1 MLRPYFIGLQFLTR
15 ISLVKQ
21 DNWTEEDFGQSVKFF
36 PLIGATLGV
45 VYAAFAYVL
54 TAMLPAY
61 GINMPVHFT
70 AALMLILPVLFT
82 GGIHC
87 DGFMDTMDG
96 LFSGRKPERML
107 EIMKD
112 SRVGSNGVFAFVTLM
127 IFELCIILDMNTA
140 VLVPAFFVMPI
151 IARYMMT
158 LAIVFYPYA
167 RPEGMG
173 KAFKMYA
180 DSRTLTFATLLA
192 AIFILPFGLL
202 AWAAL
207 VVGFLFMRGFAG
219 FAVKTV
225 GGLTGDIYGCIA
237 TLVEGLVLLT
247 FMVGA
252 RILM

>member
-61 GINMPVHFT
+61 RINMPVHFT

>member
-36 PLIGATLGV
+36 PLIGATLGI

-54 TAMLPAY
+54 TVLLPGY
-61 GINMPVHFT
+61 GIKMPVHFT
-70 AALMLILPVLFT
+70 AAVMLILPVLFT

-127 IFELCIILDMNTA
+127 IFELCIILDMNPA
-140 VLVPAFFVMPI
+140 ELIPAFFVMPI

-180 DSRTLTFATLLA
+180 DGRTLTFATVLA
-192 AIFILPFGLL
+192 AIFVLPFGLL
-202 AWAAL
+202 AWGAL
-207 VVGFLFMRGFAG
+207 AVGFLFMRGFAG
-219 FAVKTV
+219 FAVNTV
-225 GGLTGDIYGCIA
+225 GGLTGDIYGCIT
-237 TLVEGLVLLT
+237 TLVEGLVMLT

-252 RILM
+252 NVI

>member
-1 MLRPYFIGLQFLTR
+1 
-15 ISLVKQ
+15 
-21 DNWTEEDFGQSVKFF
+21 
-36 PLIGATLGV
+36 
-45 VYAAFAYVL
+45 
-54 TAMLPAY
+54 
-61 GINMPVHFT
+61 
-70 AALMLILPVLFT
+70 
-82 GGIHC
+82 
-87 DGFMDTMDG
+87 
-96 LFSGRKPERML
+96 
-107 EIMKD
+107 
-112 SRVGSNGVFAFVTLM
+112 
-127 IFELCIILDMNTA
+127 MNTA

-192 AIFILPFGLL
+192 ALFILPFGLL

-252 RILM
+252 RLLM

>member
-61 GINMPVHFT
+61 GIKMPAHFT

>member
-61 GINMPVHFT
+61 GVSIPVHFT

-140 VLVPAFFVMPI
+140 AIVPAFFVMPI

-252 RILM
+252 RLLM

>member
-36 PLIGATLGV
+36 PLIGATLGI
-45 VYAAFAYVL
+45 VYAAFAYVFTVLLPDFGVKLPVHL
-54 TAMLPAY
+54 TAA
-61 GINMPVHFT
+61 V
-70 AALMLILPVLFT
+70 MLILPVLFT

-96 LFSGRKPERML
+96 LFSGRKPDRML

-127 IFELCIILDMNTA
+127 IFELCSILDMA
-140 VLVPAFFVMPI
+140 PAKLVPAFFLLPI

-192 AIFILPFGLL
+192 AVFVLPFGPL
-202 AWAAL
+202 AWLSL

-225 GGLTGDIYGCIA
+225 GGLTGDIYGCIT
-237 TLVEGLVLLT
+237 TLVEGLVMLT
-247 FMVGA
+247 FMVGSNF
-252 RILM
+252 L

>member
-61 GINMPVHFT
+61 GIKMPAHFT
-70 AALMLILPVLFT
+70 AALMLILPVIFT

>member
-36 PLIGATLGV
+36 PLIGATLGI
-45 VYAAFAYVL
+45 VYAAFAYVFTVLLPDFGIKLPVHL
-54 TAMLPAY
+54 TAA
-61 GINMPVHFT
+61 V
-70 AALMLILPVLFT
+70 MLILPVLFT

-96 LFSGRKPERML
+96 LFSGRNPDRML

-127 IFELCIILDMNTA
+127 IFELCIILDMNPSK
-140 VLVPAFFVMPI
+140 LVSAFFLLPI

-180 DSRTLTFATLLA
+180 DNRTLTFATLLA
-192 AIFILPFGLL
+192 AVFVLPFGPL
-202 AWAAL
+202 AWLSLA
-207 VVGFLFMRGFAG
+207 VGLLFMRGFAR

-225 GGLTGDIYGCIA
+225 GGLTGDIYGCIT
-237 TLVEGLVLLT
+237 TLVEGLVMLT
-247 FMVGA
+247 FMVGGNF
-252 RILM
+252 L

>member
-61 GINMPVHFT
+61 GIKMPAHFT

-252 RILM
+252 RLLM

>member
-36 PLIGATLGV
+36 PLIGATLGI

-54 TAMLPAY
+54 IALLPES
-61 GINMPVHFT
+61 GIAFPVHF
-70 AALMLILPVLFT
+70 AAAIMLILPVLFT

-127 IFELCIILDMNTA
+127 IFELCIILDMA
-140 VLVPAFFVMPI
+140 PAQLVPAFFLLPI

-180 DSRTLTFATLLA
+180 DNRTLTFATISTA
-192 AIFILPFGLL
+192 VFVLPFGLL
-202 AWAAL
+202 AWVSLAA
-207 VVGFLFMRGFAG
+207 GYLFMRYFAA
-219 FAVKTV
+219 FAVNKV
-225 GGLTGDIYGCIA
+225 GGLTGDIYGCIT
-237 TLVEGLVLLT
+237 TLVEGLVMLT
-247 FMVGA
+247 FMLGSN
-252 RILM
+252 IM